1 MDDAPE
7 FQKLRQHMKTYDPA
21 VPLGPRDLLF
31 IEQAD
36 GPPRLYV
43 GGFEYTYT
51 LTPTPDGLPT
61 LTLHPH
67 QRMEG

>member
-1 MDDAPE
+1 MDDATE
-7 FQKLRQHMKTYDPA
+7 FQKLRRHMKPYDPA
-21 VPLGPRDLLF
+21 AALGPHDLLF

-43 GGFEYTYT
+43 SGIEYDYT

-67 QRMEG
+67 VES